1 MKRKNLITLNLQH
14 FAAEPDPTPE
24 LNGDPE
30 PTPNPEDNGDPEPD
44 PEPNPDEGGATLDKP
59 IGKPDPKSPD
69 VPTLE
74 ELQAKIAELTA
85 ANTAL
90 HKSVNK
96 ASTDAADWK
105 KKYQSKLSVDE
116 QKIQA
121 QREQEKYTK
130 AIEKELA
137 VLKSTIV
144 LQSNGF
150 GEEEAKAISEARYS
164 GDLDEAIKLENK
176 HYENIRQQL
185 EADYKKKVTE
195 LTRPAS
201 GNSGVDYNKMY
212 ATAMSAGDR
221 TGAIA
226 ALLKQ
231 AGMTTT

>member
-1 MKRKNLITLNLQH
+1 MKKNNTIALELQY
-14 FAAEPDPTPE
+14 FASEVKTEPQNDPQPE
-24 LNGDPE
+24 SQNDPQPE
-30 PTPNPEDNGDPEPD
+30 PQNDSGNDNQVTLDNPIGGKPEP
-44 PEPNPDEGGATLDKP
+44 EP
-59 IGKPDPKSPD
+59 PKA
-69 VPTLE
+69 PTME

-90 HKSVNK
+90 HKNVNK
-96 ASTDAADWK
+96 ASSDAADWK

-121 QREQEKYTK
+121 EKEKEEYLKTV
-130 AIEKELA
+130 EKELA

-150 GEEEAKAISEARYS
+150 NEDEAKAISEARYS
-164 GDLDEAIKLENK
+164 GDIEAAIALENK

-185 EADYKKKVTE
+185 DADYKKKLTE

-201 GNSGVDYNKMY
+201 GNSAVDYAQMY
-212 ATAMSAGDR
+212 ATAMNAGDR
-221 TGAIA
+221 TGAIS

>member
-1 MKRKNLITLNLQH
+1 MKRKNLLALNLQH
-14 FAAEPDPTPE
+14 FAAEPQGDANTDPQPE
-24 LNGDPE
+24 QPTNDNPESNPGDPQ
-30 PTPNPEDNGDPEPD
+30 P
-44 PEPNPDEGGATLDKP
+44 EGGATLDNP
-59 IGKPDPKSPD
+59 IGGKPEPEGPKA
-69 VPTLE
+69 PTLE

-90 HKSVNK
+90 HKTVNK
-96 ASTDAADWK
+96 ASSEAADYK
-105 KKYQSKLSVDE
+105 KKLQSKLTVDE
-116 QKIQA
+116 LKVQA
-121 QREQEKYTK
+121 EKEKEEYTK
-130 AIEKELA
+130 SIEKELA

-164 GDLDEAIKLENK
+164 GDIEAAIALENK

-185 EADYKKKVTE
+185 DADYKKKLAE
-195 LTRPAS
+195 MTRPAS
-201 GNSGVDYNKMY
+201 GNNAVDYNKVY
-212 ATAMSAGDR
+212 ATAMNAGDR